1 MFALHDKKK
10 NHISGLGLGKVFK
23 AGNNKPLQIMIFLRP
38 HQNITDTIIF
48 YFAIILPLIFYV
60 KSIHFSGK
68 IQALVSATKEQRRE
82 YKSKFV
88 DLDVEFAR
96 MRERLETMNMI
107 LDDIQVPFF
116 EKKKCHFL
124 V

>member
-1 MFALHDKKK
+1 M
-10 NHISGLGLGKVFK
+10 
-23 AGNNKPLQIMIFLRP
+23 
-38 HQNITDTIIF
+38 
-48 YFAIILPLIFYV
+48 

-107 LDDIQVPFF
+107 LDDIQVLFF
-116 EKKKCHFL
+116 ENIFFFRLIILFALLSK
-124 V
+124 

>member
-1 MFALHDKKK
+1 M
-10 NHISGLGLGKVFK
+10 
-23 AGNNKPLQIMIFLRP
+23 
-38 HQNITDTIIF
+38 
-48 YFAIILPLIFYV
+48 

-96 MRERLETMNMI
+96 MRERLETLNMI
-107 LDDIQVPFF
+107 LDDIQVTKTFLY
-116 EKKKCHFL
+116 FL
-124 V
+124 VIFYKCTFFFK

>member
-1 MFALHDKKK
+1 MIFFKVTPEYYRY
-10 NHISGLGLGKVFK
+10 NHFLL
-23 AGNNKPLQIMIFLRP
+23 GNNSATHILREI
-38 HQNITDTIIF
+38 N
-48 YFAIILPLIFYV
+48 
-60 KSIHFSGK
+60 SFSGK

-107 LDDIQVPFF
+107 LDDIQVTKTFLY
-116 EKKKCHFL
+116 FL
-124 V
+124 VIFDICTFFK

>member
-1 MFALHDKKK
+1 MA
-10 NHISGLGLGKVFK
+10 NS
-23 AGNNKPLQIMIFLRP
+23 
-38 HQNITDTIIF
+38 
-48 YFAIILPLIFYV
+48 LPLNCLRSLWMPLTLKALF
-60 KSIHFSGK
+60 FAGK

-107 LDDIQVPFF
+107 LDDIQVRNFIVLFF
-116 EKKKCHFL
+116 CKKTICN
-124 V
+124 